1 MLKVIFCLAFFS
13 VACETSVSPSQPSQI
28 LPSPSA
34 SASTERKPALADL
47 KLICDQVRQ
56 IKTLPFK
63 GEEGVD
69 DSYDALI
76 KAGDSLIP
84 CLIDKITDT
93 TPMPDPRQTPKF
105 PDVRV
110 GDVAYFVL
118 VDVAK
123 IDFIEPFP
131 ANVREAYKQE
141 GVYAY
146 FRFVEKPANRKIL
159 QDSLRTWYREKHK

>member
-1 MLKVIFCLAFFS
+1 MLRVALCFVLLS
-13 VACETSVSPSQPSQI
+13 VACETPVSPSQPSQI
-28 LPSPSA
+28 SPSPAASRSA
-34 SASTERKPALADL
+34 ERKPALSEL
-47 KLICDQVRQ
+47 KLTCEQVRQ
-56 IKTLPFK
+56 IKTFPFK

-69 DSYDALI
+69 ASYDSLI

-93 TPMPDPRQTPKF
+93 TPIPDPRQAPKF
-105 PDVRV
+105 PDVKV

-118 VDVAK
+118 VDIAK
-123 IDFIEPFP
+123 IDFIEFFP

-146 FRFVEKPANRKIL
+146 FRFVEKQANRKKL
-159 QDSLRTWYREKHK
+159 QDNLRAWYREKR

>member
-1 MLKVIFCLAFFS
+1 MVKAAFCVVLLS
-13 VACETSVSPSQPSQI
+13 VGCEPHVSPSQSSQI
-28 LPSPSA
+28 LPSPTTFA
-34 SASTERKPALADL
+34 SAERKPALADL

-63 GEEGVD
+63 REEGVD
-69 DSYDALI
+69 ASYDSLI
-76 KAGDSLIP
+76 KAGAPVIP

-105 PDVRV
+105 PDVKV

-118 VDVAK
+118 VDIAK
-123 IDFIEPFP
+123 IDFIELFP
-131 ANVREAYKQE
+131 ANVRDGYKQE

-146 FRFVEKPANRKIL
+146 FRFVEKPANRKKL
-159 QDSLRTWYREKHK
+159 QDSLRAWYREKR